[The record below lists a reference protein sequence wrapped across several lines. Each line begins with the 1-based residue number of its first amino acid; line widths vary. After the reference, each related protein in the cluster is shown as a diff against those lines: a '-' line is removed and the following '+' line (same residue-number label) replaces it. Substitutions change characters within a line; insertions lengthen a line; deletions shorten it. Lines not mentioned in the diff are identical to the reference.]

1 MLFAF
6 VQYRRN
12 SEDRGIGL
20 ESNNEDNKAKEDYL
34 KEIDDDENN
43 NTASFTNAA
52 ARENILSLMD
62 NFIEQITT
70 IRKTLLGVSVSAL
83 LLAPLAIGLSAYLT
97 LHPSFFAIL
106 EIENEFGL
114 VLSILLGAVL
124 IISSIWLVSGIRQYK
139 SISSW
144 SKRYNDYK
152 REREDM
158 DKKIASQ
165 YGLTMTDINN
175 NSTL

>member
-1 MLFAF
+1 LD
-6 VQYRRN
+6 RN
-12 SEDRGIGL
+12 E
-20 ESNNEDNKAKEDYL
+20 NNRAKEEDYFE
-34 KEIDDDENN
+34 EIDNN
-43 NTASFTNAA
+43 NNITPSPTNAA

-62 NFIEQITT
+62 SFIEQITS
-70 IRKTLLGVSVSAL
+70 IRKILLGVSISAL
-83 LLAPLAIGLSAYLT
+83 LLAPLAIGLSAYLI

-144 SKRYNDYK
+144 SKRYNEYE
-152 REREDM
+152 REKEDM
-158 DKKIASQ
+158 DRKIASQ
-165 YGLTMTDINN
+165 YGLTMTDINSK
-175 NSTL
+175 STP

>member
-1 MLFAF
+1 M
-6 VQYRRN
+6 
-12 SEDRGIGL
+12 D
-20 ESNNEDNKAKEDYL
+20 SNNEDNRAKEDYL
-34 KEIDDDENN
+34 KEIENSN
-43 NTASFTNAA
+43 NITPSPANAA

-62 NFIEQITT
+62 NFIEQITS
-70 IRKTLLGVSVSAL
+70 IRKILLGVSISAL
-83 LLAPLAIGLSAYLT
+83 LLAPLAIGLSAYLI

-144 SKRYNDYK
+144 SKRYTEYK
-152 REREDM
+152 REKEDM
-158 DKKIASQ
+158 DRKIASQ
-165 YGLTMTDINN
+165 YGLTMTDINSK
-175 NSTL
+175 STP

>member
-1 MLFAF
+1 M
-6 VQYRRN
+6 
-12 SEDRGIGL
+12 DR
-20 ESNNEDNKAKEDYL
+20 NNEDNRAKEDYL
-34 KEIDDDENN
+34 KEIDNSN
-43 NTASFTNAA
+43 INVASSTNAA

-62 NFIEQITT
+62 NFIEQITS
-70 IRKTLLGVSVSAL
+70 IRKTLLGVSISAL
-83 LLAPLAIGLSAYLT
+83 LLAPLAIGLSAYLI

-144 SKRYNDYK
+144 SKRYNEYK
-152 REREDM
+152 REKEEMDM
-158 DKKIASQ
+158 KIASQ
-165 YGLTMTDINN
+165 YGLTMSDINSK
-175 NSTL
+175 STP